1 MKAQYNQNPQAFIPH
16 RRVVKSRPW
25 GLAAAVLLTAGV
37 AWLGFTRGK
46 RRKGPS
52 PGGGLLAAAG
62 HEAQVLAGEA
72 SKDKTYTSRRT
83 YPDAAAA
90 LPAFAWAEEKLFDVN
105 AWSNLP
111 GITAKFALHDES
123 GAEKTSTPRTGDYI
137 RIQLPGPLPENWVR
151 VVGVQVEDQAAEFT
165 VQPSRDPR
173 EGAARG
179 EIEHF
184 FGKEATSTFRVELQG
199 NTLIASEIGRH
210 EHINNQGK
218 EAGGRA
224 VLNTLVAEGGWAFF
238 QKMQWQKLT
247 DYLVH
252 Q

>member
-16 RRVVKSRPW
+16 RRVIRPKRW
-25 GLAAAVLLTAGV
+25 VLAAALLTAGV
-37 AWLGFTRGK
+37 AWLGFTRRK

-52 PGGGLLAAAG
+52 PGGGLPEAVV
-62 HEAQVLAGEA
+62 HEAKVLAGEA

-83 YPDAAAA
+83 YPDASAA

-111 GITAKFALHDES
+111 GITAKFALHNAD
-123 GAEKTSTPRTGDYI
+123 GAEKTSTPRVGDYI
-137 RIQLPGPLPENWVR
+137 RIDLPGPLPENWVR
-151 VVGVQVEDQAAEFT
+151 VVGVEVEDQAAQFT

-173 EGAARG
+173 EGEDRA

-184 FGKEATSTFRVELQG
+184 LGKEATSTFRVELRD
-199 NTLIASEIGRH
+199 NTLIAWEIGRH
-210 EHINNQGK
+210 ETINNQGQ
-218 EAGGRA
+218 EAGSRA
-224 VLNTLVAEGGWAFF
+224 VINTLVAEGGWAFF